1 MHGRRLSWLVGGIG
15 LIACGVVGV
24 IRSSVLGVSG
34 ANTVLTL
41 LADVLWAGAIL
52 VLAVGLSR
60 EGSVVAR
67 KPLGIVASAAV
78 ALWPLTDTLV
88 NLFAGPDNL
97 EQADAW
103 VFWEY
108 LSMVLP
114 LMVGLIAAMQVA
126 RAHVVPAPWCWAPLW
141 VLGAQ
146 TVAWILPQLI
156 GVASPPVFMEMSGV
170 IAALGTLSFLTATL
184 GLGIL
189 AILLSN
195 RSRAGT
201 VPVFQSST
209 PD

>member
-1 MHGRRLSWLVGGIG
+1 MHRRRLSWLVGGIG

-34 ANTVLTL
+34 ASTVLTL

-52 VLAVGLSR
+52 VLAIGLSR

-67 KPLGIVASAAV
+67 KPLGIAASAAV

-103 VFWEY
+103 RFWEY
-108 LSMVLP
+108 LSMLLP
-114 LMVGLIAAMQVA
+114 LMIGLIAAMQVA
-126 RAHVVPAPWCWAPLW
+126 RAHVVPAPWNWAPLW

-146 TVAWILPQLI
+146 TVAWVLPQLI